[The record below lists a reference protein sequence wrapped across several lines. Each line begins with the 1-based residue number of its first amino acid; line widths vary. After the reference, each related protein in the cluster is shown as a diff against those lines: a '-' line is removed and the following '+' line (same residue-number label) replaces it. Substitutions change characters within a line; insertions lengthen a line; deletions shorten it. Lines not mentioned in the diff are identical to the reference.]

1 MPGLSGLVLLGLC
14 LNLHTCR
21 ALPNKLPDLST
32 EPPARFSRPDPLD
45 YWLDEELGGGGGRS
59 GNGTERC
66 GSCEPDLC
74 PETRGCRAGLVLD
87 SCGCCKECG
96 NLEGQACDPGPRS
109 GYYGLCGTGLRCQTD
124 PRPAGGGEG
133 GGGGEDE
140 EEEVC
145 VCEQQEAVCGSDG
158 VTYTN
163 MCQFREAAFSRPELK
178 TRGRGPCRTVPII
191 KVPPHSQVNGTGSSL
206 VFLCEVFA
214 FPMALVEW
222 RKEGRDVVLPGDD
235 PHISVQSRGG
245 PLKFE
250 LSSWLQIEGAEP
262 QDSGTYRCIARNNL
276 GSVSASAVL
285 GVLGADE
292 LSSYLANSVSEM
304 KQLIDAT
311 DYDQDFY

>member
-1 MPGLSGLVLLGLC
+1 M
-14 LNLHTCR
+14 
-21 ALPNKLPDLST
+21 
-32 EPPARFSRPDPLD
+32 
-45 YWLDEELGGGGGRS
+45 
-59 GNGTERC
+59 
-66 GSCEPDLC
+66 PDLC
-74 PETRGCRAGLVLD
+74 PENRGCRAGLVLD

-96 NLEGQACDPGPRS
+96 NLEGQACDPGDRS
-109 GYYGLCGTGLRCQTD
+109 VFYGLCGTGLRCQAD
-124 PRPAGGGEG
+124 PRPAAGGE
-133 GGGGEDE
+133 EDD

-145 VCEQQEAVCGSDG
+145 VCEEQDAVCGSDG
-158 VTYTN
+158 VTYMN
-163 MCQFREAAFSRPELK
+163 MCQFREAAFSKPQLR
-178 TRGRGPCRTVPII
+178 TRGSGPCKTVPII

-250 LSSWLQIEGAEP
+250 LSSWLQIEGAGPE
-262 QDSGTYRCIARNNL
+262 DSGTYRCIARNNL

-285 GVLGADE
+285 GVLGAEE
-292 LSSYLANSVSEM
+292 LSSYLASSVSEM
-304 KQLIDAT
+304 KQLMDAT

>member
-1 MPGLSGLVLLGLC
+1 MRGLVLISLC
-14 LNLHTCR
+14 LHLHTCR
-21 ALPNKLPDLST
+21 ALPSQMPDLST
-32 EPPARFSRPDPLD
+32 EPPGHFSFIDPLLD
-45 YWLDEELGGGGGRS
+45 YDRLDEELGGGGVRS
-59 GNGTERC
+59 EAEGAEGC
-66 GSCEPDLC
+66 GPCEPELC

-87 SCGCCKECG
+87 PCGCCKECG
-96 NLEGQACDPGPRS
+96 NLEGQACDPGDRS
-109 GYYGLCGTGLRCQTD
+109 VYYGLCGTGMRCQVD
-124 PRPAGGGEG
+124 PRPGGTVGD
-133 GGGGEDE
+133 EDD

-145 VCEQQEAVCGSDG
+145 VCEEQEAVCGSDG
-158 VTYTN
+158 VSYMN
-163 MCQFREAAFSRPELK
+163 MCQFREAAFSKPGLK
-178 TRGRGPCRTVPII
+178 TKGKGPCKTVPII

-222 RKEGRDVVLPGDD
+222 RKEGQDVILPGDD

-262 QDSGTYRCIARNNL
+262 GDSGTYRCIARNNL

-285 GVLGADE
+285 GVLGAEE

-304 KQLIDAT
+304 QQLMDAT